1 MRKILLFGLALAVLV
16 GLLSI
21 GQQGSTLATIKA
33 RGKLICGVNKEVPGF
48 GFLKPDGTFSGFDVE
63 YCKAIAAAVL
73 KDPNAVTY
81 RPLTA
86 AERFVAL
93 NAGEVDVLIR
103 NTTWTLA
110 RDAKGG
116 NNLDFGP
123 TTFYDGQGFM
133 VPKAKGVKSTRDLKG
148 ATICVLKGTTTEL
161 NLADHFRALGI
172 PFTPLVFDTHDA
184 AFAAYLEGRCDAITA
199 DKSALAA
206 RRSTFKNPEEHVI
219 LPETISKEPLG
230 PVYRH
235 GDNEWGDIVN
245 WVVFATFFA
254 EEKGITQANVATFKS
269 DDPETKRFLGQEGN
283 LGEQLGLDKEWAVRV
298 IQAVGNY
305 GEIYARNI
313 GPIGIP
319 RAGSLNELW
328 TRGGLIYAPPFR

>member
-1 MRKILLFGLALAVLV
+1 MRKILLFGLALAVLF

-48 GFLKPDGTFSGFDVE
+48 GFLKPDGTFSGFDID

-148 ATICVLKGTTTEL
+148 ATVCVLKGTTTEL

-206 RRSTFKNPEEHVI
+206 RRSTFKNPDDHVI

-269 DDPETKRFLGQEGN
+269 DDPEIKRFLGQEGN
-283 LGEQLGLDKEWAVRV
+283 LGELLALDKEWAVRV

-319 RAGSLNELW
+319 RAGTPNELW
-328 TRGGLIYAPPFR
+328 IKGGLIYAMPFR